1 MEERKKGWWDTEIID
16 VKPNQIMIS
25 GYHIQDLMG
34 RVSYGEM
41 LYLMIMGKLPQETA
55 GKLIDAVLVAACDQG
70 VISPAITTSCM
81 AATCGVTFNSAI
93 ASGMNLLG
101 KIHGGAIEEAMDV
114 FYEVVSRSEKEGKSI
129 KETALDVAKRYKESK
144 QFMPGYGHPVHK
156 EDPRTTRLW
165 KMTEIA
171 VKKGEISGKYVK
183 AAQAIYEAMKK
194 VTGKDLTINIDAS
207 GAAILCE
214 LGIPSQVATGFIC
227 LSRGLGLVAHAYEE
241 IKFGKRMKA
250 PMPPDLL
257 DEHMTYSGPEPR
269 ELPPER
275 RDLPQM

>member
-16 VKPNQIMIS
+16 VKPNKIMIS

-41 LYLMIMGKLPQETA
+41 LYLMIMGRLPQETA
-55 GKLIDAVLVAACDQG
+55 GKLIDAVLVAVCDQG
-70 VISPAITTSCM
+70 VISPAVTTTCM

-101 KIHGGAIEEAMDV
+101 KVHGGAIEEAMDI
-114 FYEVVSRSEKEGKSI
+114 FYEVVSRSEKEGKTI
-129 KETALDVAKRYKESK
+129 GEIALDVAKRYKEAK
-144 QFMPGYGHPVHK
+144 QFMPGFGHPVHK

-165 KMTEIA
+165 KMSEAA
-171 VKKGEISGKYVK
+171 VKKAEITGKYVEACK
-183 AAQAIYEAMKK
+183 SIYEAMK
-194 VTGKDLTINIDAS
+194 VTLGKSLTINIDAS
-207 GAAILCE
+207 AAAILCE
-214 LGIPSQVATGFIC
+214 VGIPSRTAPGFVC

-241 IKFGKRMKA
+241 IRFGKRMKA

-257 DEHMTYSGPEPR
+257 DQHMTYSGPPPR
-269 ELPPER
+269 ELPDER
-275 RDLPQM
+275 TKLP

>member
-1 MEERKKGWWDTEIID
+1 MDGNKKGWWDTEIID
-16 VKPNQIMIS
+16 VKPNQIIIS
-25 GYHIQDLMG
+25 GYPIQDLMG

-41 LYLMIMGKLPQETA
+41 LYLMIMGKLPLETA

-101 KIHGGAIEEAMDV
+101 RVHGGAIEEAMDV

-129 KETALDVAKRYKESK
+129 KESALDVAKRYKEAK

-165 KMTEIA
+165 RMSEAA
-171 VKKGEISGKYVK
+171 VKKGEITGKYVEACK
-183 AAQAIYEAMKK
+183 SIYEAMK
-194 VTGKDLTINIDAS
+194 VTLGKYLTINIDAS
-207 GAAILCE
+207 AAAILCE
-214 LGIPSQVATGFIC
+214 LGIPSRTASGFIC
-227 LSRGLGLVAHAYEE
+227 LSRGLGLLAHAYEE
-241 IKFGKRMKA
+241 IKSGKRMKA

-257 DEHMTYSGPEPR
+257 NEHMTYSGPALR
-269 ELPPER
+269 ELPGER
-275 RDLPQM
+275 KDLP

>member
-1 MEERKKGWWDTEIID
+1 MEAKRKGWWDTEIID
-16 VKPNQIMIS
+16 VKPNQIVIS
-25 GYHIQDLMG
+25 GYHIQELMG

-70 VISPAITTSCM
+70 VISPAITTTCM
-81 AATCGVTFNSAI
+81 AATCGVTFNSAV

-101 KIHGGAIEEAMDV
+101 KVHGGAIEDAMEV
-114 FYEVVSRSEKEGKSI
+114 FYDIVNRSEKEGKSI
-129 KETALDVAKRYKESK
+129 KEIAIDVAKKFKETK
-144 QFMPGYGHPVHK
+144 KFMPGYGHPVHK

-165 KMTEIA
+165 KMAELA
-171 VKKGEISGKYVK
+171 VKKGEISGKYVE
-183 AAQAIYEAMKK
+183 AAQSIYDAMKELS
-194 VTGKDLTINIDAS
+194 GKHLTINVDAS
-207 GAAILCE
+207 AAAILCE
-214 LGIPSQVATGFIC
+214 LGIPSGVATGFIC

-257 DEHMTYSGPEPR
+257 NENMTYSGPELR
-269 ELPPER
+269 ELPIER
-275 RDLPQM
+275 KDLP

>member
-1 MEERKKGWWDTEIID
+1 MEAKGKGWWDTEIID

-41 LYLMIMGKLPQETA
+41 LYLMIMGRLPKETA
-55 GKLIDAVLVAACDQG
+55 GKLIDAILVAVCDQG
-70 VISPAITTSCM
+70 VISPAVTTTCM

-101 KIHGGAIEEAMDV
+101 KVHGGAIEEAMDV

-129 KETALDVAKRYKESK
+129 KDIALDVAKRYKQAK

-165 KMTEIA
+165 RMSEA
-171 VKKGEISGKYVK
+171 AANKGEITGKYVE
-183 AAQAIYEAMKK
+183 ACNSIYEAMK
-194 VTGKDLTINIDAS
+194 VTLGKSLTINIDAS
-207 GAAILCE
+207 AAAILCE
-214 LGIPSQVATGFIC
+214 LGIPSRTAPGFVC

-257 DEHMTYSGPEPR
+257 DEHMTYSGP
-269 ELPPER
+269 PP
-275 RDLPQM
+275 RDLPGERSHLP

>member
-1 MEERKKGWWDTEIID
+1 MEEKKKGWWDTAIID
-16 VKPNQIMIS
+16 VKPNKIIIS

-81 AATCGVTFNSAI
+81 AATCGITFNSAI

-101 KIHGGAIEEAMDV
+101 KIHGGAIEEAMEV
-114 FYEVVSRSEKEGKSI
+114 FYEVVNRSEKDGKSI
-129 KETALDVAKRYKESK
+129 KEIALDVAKRYKEAK

-165 KMTEIA
+165 KMSEAA
-171 VKKGEISGKYVK
+171 VKKGEISGKYVEACK
-183 AAQAIYEAMKK
+183 SIYEAMKEISRMH
-194 VTGKDLTINIDAS
+194 LTINIDAS
-207 GAAILCE
+207 AAAILCE
-214 LGIPSQVATGFIC
+214 VGIPSKTASGFIC
-227 LSRGLGLVAHAYEE
+227 LSRGLGLLAHAHEE

-257 DEHMTYSGPEPR
+257 NEHMTYSGPP
-269 ELPPER
+269 L
-275 RDLPQM
+275 RDLPEERKVLP

>member
-1 MEERKKGWWDTEIID
+1 MEEKKRGWWDTEIID
-16 VKPNQIMIS
+16 VGPNKIIIS

-41 LYLMIMGKLPQETA
+41 LYLMIMGRLPQETA

-101 KIHGGAIEEAMDV
+101 KIHGGAIEEAMEV
-114 FYEVVSRSEKEGKSI
+114 FYEFVNRSEKEDKSI
-129 KETALDVAKRYKESK
+129 KEIAIDVAKKYKEAK
-144 QFMPGYGHPVHK
+144 KFMPGYGHPVHK

-165 KMTEIA
+165 KMAELA
-171 VKKGEISGKYVK
+171 VKKGEISGKYVE
-183 AAQAIYEAMKK
+183 AAQAIYEAMKEIS
-194 VTGKDLTINIDAS
+194 GKHLTINIDAS
-207 GAAILCE
+207 AAAILCE
-214 LGIPSQVATGFIC
+214 LGIPSEVATGFIC

-257 DEHMTYSGPEPR
+257 SEHMTYSGPELR

-275 RDLPQM
+275 RDLL

>member
-1 MEERKKGWWDTEIID
+1 MEAKRKGWWDTEIID
-16 VKPNQIMIS
+16 VKPNQIIIS
-25 GYHIQDLMG
+25 GYHIQNLMG

-41 LYLMIMGKLPQETA
+41 LYLMIMRKLPQETT

-70 VISPAITTSCM
+70 VISPAITATCM

-129 KETALDVAKRYKESK
+129 KEIALDVAKRYKETK

-165 KMTEIA
+165 RMSEAA
-171 VKKGEISGKYVK
+171 VKKGEITGKYVEACK
-183 AAQAIYEAMKK
+183 SIYEAMKE
-194 VTGKDLTINIDAS
+194 TSGKHLTINIDAS
-207 GAAILCE
+207 AAAILCE
-214 LGIPSQVATGFIC
+214 LGIPSKTASGFIC
-227 LSRGLGLVAHAYEE
+227 LSRGLGLLAHAYEE

-257 DEHMTYSGPEPR
+257 NEHMTYSGPPSR
-269 ELPPER
+269 ELPAER
-275 RDLPQM
+275 KDLP

>member
-1 MEERKKGWWDTEIID
+1 MEAKRKGWWDTEIID
-16 VKPNQIMIS
+16 VKPNQIIIS

-41 LYLMIMGKLPQETA
+41 LYLMIMRKLPQETT

-70 VISPAITTSCM
+70 VISPAITATCM

-129 KETALDVAKRYKESK
+129 KEIALDVAKRYKETK

-165 KMTEIA
+165 RMSEAA
-171 VKKGEISGKYVK
+171 VKKGEITGKYVEACK
-183 AAQAIYEAMKK
+183 SIYEAMKE
-194 VTGKDLTINIDAS
+194 TSGKHLTINIDAS
-207 GAAILCE
+207 AAAILCE
-214 LGIPSQVATGFIC
+214 LGIPSKTASGFIC
-227 LSRGLGLVAHAYEE
+227 LSRGLGLLAHAYEE

-257 DEHMTYSGPEPR
+257 NEHMTYSGPPSR
-269 ELPPER
+269 ELPAER
-275 RDLPQM
+275 KDLP

>member
-1 MEERKKGWWDTEIID
+1 MEGNKKGWWDTEIID
-16 VKPNQIMIS
+16 VKPNQIIIS
-25 GYHIQDLMG
+25 GYPIQDLMG

-81 AATCGVTFNSAI
+81 AATCGITFNSAI

-101 KIHGGAIEEAMDV
+101 KIHGGAIEEAMEV

-129 KETALDVAKRYKESK
+129 KEVALEVAKRYKEAR
-144 QFMPGYGHPVHK
+144 QFMPGYGHPIHK

-165 KMTEIA
+165 KMSEAA
-171 VKKGEISGKYVK
+171 VMKGEISGKYVEATK
-183 AAQAIYEAMKK
+183 AIYEAMKEIS
-194 VTGKDLTINIDAS
+194 GKYLTINIDAS
-207 GAAILCE
+207 SAAILCE
-214 LGIPSQVATGFIC
+214 LGIPSKTASGFIC
-227 LSRGLGLVAHAYEE
+227 LSRGLGLLAHAYEE
-241 IKFGKRMKA
+241 IKFRKRMKA
-250 PMPPDLL
+250 PMPPNLL
-257 DEHMTYSGPEPR
+257 NEHMTYSGPALR

-275 RDLPQM
+275 RDLP

>member
-1 MEERKKGWWDTEIID
+1 MEEKKKGWWNTEIID
-16 VKPNQIMIS
+16 VKPNSIIIS

-41 LYLMIMGKLPQETA
+41 LYLMIMGRLPQETA

-101 KIHGGAIEEAMDV
+101 KIHGGAIEEAMEV
-114 FYEVVSRSEKEGKSI
+114 FYEFVNRSGKEDKSI
-129 KETALDVAKRYKESK
+129 KEIAIDVAKKYKEAK
-144 QFMPGYGHPVHK
+144 KFMPGYGHPVHK

-165 KMTEIA
+165 KMAELA
-171 VKKGEISGKYVK
+171 VKKGEISGKYVE
-183 AAQAIYEAMKK
+183 AAQAIYEAMKEIS
-194 VTGKDLTINIDAS
+194 GKHLTINIDAS
-207 GAAILCE
+207 AAAILCE
-214 LGIPSQVATGFIC
+214 LGIPSEVATGFIC

-257 DEHMTYSGPEPR
+257 SEHMTYSGPELR
-269 ELPPER
+269 ELPGER
-275 RDLPQM
+275 KDLP

>member
-1 MEERKKGWWDTEIID
+1 MEEKKRGWWDTEIID
-16 VKPNQIMIS
+16 VGPNKIIIS

-41 LYLMIMGKLPQETA
+41 LYLMIMGRLPQETA

-101 KIHGGAIEEAMDV
+101 KIHGGAIEEAMEV
-114 FYEVVSRSEKEGKSI
+114 FYEFVNRSEKEDKSI
-129 KETALDVAKRYKESK
+129 KEIAIDVAKKYKEAK
-144 QFMPGYGHPVHK
+144 KFMPGYGHPVHK

-165 KMTEIA
+165 KMAELA
-171 VKKGEISGKYVK
+171 VKKGEISGKYVE
-183 AAQAIYEAMKK
+183 AAQAIYEAMKEIS
-194 VTGKDLTINIDAS
+194 GKHLTINIDAS
-207 GAAILCE
+207 AAAILCE
-214 LGIPSQVATGFIC
+214 LGIPSEVATGFIC
-227 LSRGLGLVAHAYEE
+227 LSRGLGLVTHAYEE

-257 DEHMTYSGPEPR
+257 SEHMTYSGPELR

-275 RDLPQM
+275 RDLL

>member
-41 LYLMIMGKLPQETA
+41 LYLMIMGRLPQETA
-55 GKLIDAVLVAACDQG
+55 GKLIDAILVAVCDQG
-70 VISPAITTSCM
+70 VISPAVTTTCM

-101 KIHGGAIEEAMDV
+101 KVHGGAIEEAMDV
-114 FYEVVSRSEKEGKSI
+114 FYEVVSRSEKEGKTI
-129 KETALDVAKRYKESK
+129 GEVALDVAKRYKETK

-165 KMTEIA
+165 RMSEAA
-171 VKKGEISGKYVK
+171 VKKGEVTGKYVEACK
-183 AAQAIYEAMKK
+183 SIYEAMK
-194 VTGKDLTINIDAS
+194 VTLGKYLTINIDAS
-207 GAAILCE
+207 AAAILCE
-214 LGIPSQVATGFIC
+214 LGIPSRTAPGFVC

-241 IKFGKRMKA
+241 IRFGKRMKA
-250 PMPPDLL
+250 PMPPNLL
-257 DEHMTYSGPEPR
+257 DEHMTYSGPPPR
-269 ELPPER
+269 ELPDER
-275 RDLPQM
+275 SNLP